1 MVIIKCIRIPCY
13 YYTILS
19 L

>member
-1 MVIIKCIRIPCY
+1 MVIIICIRIPCY